1 MIYFLHQELCADL
14 RIKEKYFT
22 KVISMAEISLKMADT
37 NLNEEGNKAEL
48 EDEDFVDPWS
58 VSSKSE
64 TGIDYDKLIR
74 KLFVKGLAV
83 PLLKDTYT
91 KYIFRAIW

>member
-1 MIYFLHQELCADL
+1 
-14 RIKEKYFT
+14 
-22 KVISMAEISLKMADT
+22 MAEISEKMADT

-48 EDEDFVDPWS
+48 DDEDFVDPWS

-74 KLFVKGLAV
+74 KLFVKGFICTMYRYL
-83 PLLKDTYT
+83 
-91 KYIFRAIW
+91 YIFRAIW